1 MDKTHVQPKLP
12 ENPKFLRDSGYSSS
26 ADQLFKERAA
36 MVDVLNAGREWLSAA
51 TPENRRSLIL
61 AFKRAGVAA

>member
-1 MDKTHVQPKLP
+1 MKTPPLP
-12 ENPKFLRDSGYSSS
+12 VAESAAKFLRDSGYSSS

-51 TPENRRSLIL
+51 TPENRRSLLL